1 VKHLCLLIASLFL
14 ASGLVAEPEPPGSFS
29 SREDA
34 EHFLRTAE
42 VVSIKPL
49 GRGVTL
55 SHVVTLTD
63 GERTARA
70 VRKTIDE
77 YIPVKRFNDGGP
89 PELGFRDSYKSEIA
103 AYELD
108 RLIGLD
114 QVPPT
119 VERKIRG
126 ETGSLQLWMDDC
138 ITEGERRREGVEPPD
153 AGRWNQQMRRVK
165 VFFQL
170 IQDVD
175 YVNLSNLLID
185 PEFKVYKI
193 DSSRAFRT
201 QTSIL
206 DPEKPSRYSRELLA
220 GLKSLDEPTLKKQL
234 GKWLSKVQ
242 RTKLLQRRNL
252 IIQRAERL
260 IAERGEE
267 SVLYP

>member
-1 VKHLCLLIASLFL
+1 MVNSIH
-14 ASGLVAEPEPPGSFS
+14 PPS
-29 SREDA
+29 A
-34 EHFLRTAE
+34 
-42 VVSIKPL
+42 
-49 GRGVTL
+49 
-55 SHVVTLTD
+55 
-63 GERTARA
+63 
-70 VRKTIDE
+70 
-77 YIPVKRFNDGGP
+77 
-89 PELGFRDSYKSEIA
+89 
-103 AYELD
+103 
-108 RLIGLD
+108 
-114 QVPPT
+114 
-119 VERKIRG
+119 
-126 ETGSLQLWMDDC
+126 
-138 ITEGERRREGVEPPD
+138 
-153 AGRWNQQMRRVK
+153 K

-175 YVNLSNLLID
+175 YVNLSNLVID

-220 GLKSLDEPTLKKQL
+220 GLKRLDEPTLKKQL

-242 RTKLLQRRNL
+242 RTKLLQRRDL